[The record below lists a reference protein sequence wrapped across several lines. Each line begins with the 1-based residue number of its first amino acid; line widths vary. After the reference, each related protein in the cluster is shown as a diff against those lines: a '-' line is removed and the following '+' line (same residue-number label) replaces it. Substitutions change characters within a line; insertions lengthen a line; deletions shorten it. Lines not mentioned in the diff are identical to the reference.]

1 MSSNQTQM
9 FGGGLF
15 ITDPRHMPHTR
26 INDANLFVKDAVNT
40 VKASNNAAFFTALA
54 LQGAASAITVADTF
68 VTLLNYS
75 GGGGFLFHVVAP
87 THSGNNTQTIEYTV
101 DGAPA
106 ITIANTAVFAA
117 QSRLV
122 MGAITPGAPTV
133 SNAGTYTEAQVL
145 LPGGYGDIGFQTR
158 IGGIN
163 SRATGLAGLID
174 ESVIMANRLA
184 CLRWEQSIQVR
195 VKNSGLSAVAVDKQ
209 CGCAYK
215 VD

>member
-1 MSSNQTQM
+1 MG
-9 FGGGLF
+9 GGGLF

-26 INDANLFVKDAVNT
+26 VTDSNLYIKDQVNT
-40 VKASNNAAFFTALA
+40 SKASNNAGFYTGMA

-68 VTLLNYS
+68 INLLSYS
-75 GGGGFLFHVVAP
+75 SGGGFLFHVVAP
-87 THSGNNTQTIEYTV
+87 THSGTNTQTIEYTI
-101 DGAPA
+101 DGGTP

-122 MGAITPGAPTV
+122 MGVTTPGAPVITT
-133 SNAGTYTEAQVL
+133 AGTYNEDQVIQIS
-145 LPGGYGDIGFQTR
+145 GYNDVGFQGR

-163 SRATGLAGLID
+163 TRSTGKFTLPD
-174 ESVIMANRLA
+174 EQMIMAYRLP
-184 CLRWEQSIQVR
+184 CLRWEQSILVR

-209 CGCAYK
+209 CACAFK